1 MYGCQQS
8 QGRETGGC
16 VEVSPIIL
24 RSAELRAI
32 YISKVK
38 GEKGRCVETGGCVEV
53 SPNVRK
59 PAESRATEVSK
70 VRGER
75 KVACLISFGQG
86 VEIDA

>member
-1 MYGCQQS
+1 MRGIVWR
-8 QGRETGGC
+8 G
-16 VEVSPIIL
+16 
-24 RSAELRAI
+24 ELRALK
-32 YISKVK
+32 ISKVK
-38 GEKGRCVETGGCVEV
+38 EEKCGCVETGGCVEV